1 MKRIV
6 GVGAALVDLLV
17 NVQDSWIQENKA
29 VKGDMQ
35 LVDFSRI
42 ESLLSSLPAYEKV
55 PGGSACNTLV
65 GYAKL
70 GGEAAFVSKTGK
82 DELGELFAL
91 HLKKSN
97 VQSLIKHANEPTGR
111 VLSVVTLDAER
122 TMFSYLG
129 ASDTLALDD
138 FPENV
143 FDGAALT
150 YIEGYRAFDSKTFR
164 GVLERSKAAGV
175 PTALDFGSFGVVNV
189 CHSLFESLFAE
200 GLIDMIFANEEE
212 AKAYTGKEPREALE
226 ELAKHT
232 SLAVVKLGAE
242 GALVSYQ
249 GTVFEIKAKK
259 VQALDTTGA
268 GDLWAAGF
276 LFGFLSGLDIPKCG
290 KLASEVAAEVVQ
302 VQGASIPDSV
312 WNRLKNL

>member
-17 NVQDSWIQENKA
+17 NVKDSWIQENKA

-42 ESLLSSLPAYEKV
+42 ESLLSTLPAYEKV

-82 DELGELFAL
+82 DELGKLFAL
-91 HLKKSN
+91 HLKNSN
-97 VQSLIKHANEPTGR
+97 VQSLIKPANEPTGR
-111 VLSVVTLDAER
+111 VLSVVTPDAER

-138 FPENV
+138 FPEGV

-150 YIEGYRAFDSKTFR
+150 YIEGYRAFDAKTFR

-189 CHSLFESLFAE
+189 CHSLFENLFAE

-226 ELAKHT
+226 ELAKYT

-242 GALVSYQ
+242 GALVSHQ
-249 GTVFEIKAKK
+249 GKVFEIKANK
-259 VQALDTTGA
+259 VQAIDTTGA
-268 GDLWAAGF
+268 GDLWASGF
-276 LFGFLSGLDIPKCG
+276 LYGFLSGSDIPKCG

>member
-42 ESLLSSLPAYEKV
+42 ESLLSTLPAYEKV

-70 GGEAAFVSKTGK
+70 GGEAAFVSKTGE
-82 DELGELFAL
+82 DELGKLFAL
-91 HLKKSN
+91 HLKNSN
-97 VQSLIKHANEPTGR
+97 VQSLIKPANEPTGR
-111 VLSVVTLDAER
+111 VLSVVTPDAER

-138 FPENV
+138 FPEGV

-150 YIEGYRAFDSKTFR
+150 YIEGYRAFDAKTFR

-189 CHSLFESLFAE
+189 CRSLFESLFAE

-226 ELAKHT
+226 ELAKYT

-242 GALVSYQ
+242 GALVSHK
-249 GTVFEIKAKK
+249 GIVFEITAKK

-276 LFGFLSGLDIPKCG
+276 LFGFLSGSDIPDCG

>member
-42 ESLLSSLPAYEKV
+42 ESLLSTLPAYEKV

-70 GGEAAFVSKTGK
+70 GGEAAFVSKTGE
-82 DELGELFAL
+82 DELGKLFAL
-91 HLKKSN
+91 HLKNSN
-97 VQSLIKHANEPTGR
+97 VQSLIKPANEPTGR
-111 VLSVVTLDAER
+111 VLSVVTPDAER

-129 ASDTLALDD
+129 ASDTLSLDD

-143 FDGAALT
+143 FDGATLT
-150 YIEGYRAFDSKTFR
+150 YIEGYRAFDAKTFR

-226 ELAKHT
+226 ELAKYT

-276 LFGFLSGLDIPKCG
+276 LFGFLSGSDIPECG

>member
-42 ESLLSSLPAYEKV
+42 ESLLSTLPAYEKV

-70 GGEAAFVSKTGK
+70 GGEAAFVSKTGE
-82 DELGELFAL
+82 DELGKLFAL
-91 HLKKSN
+91 HLKNSN
-97 VQSLIKHANEPTGR
+97 VQSLIKHVNEPTGR
-111 VLSVVTLDAER
+111 VLSVVTPDAER

-129 ASDTLALDD
+129 ASDTLSLDD

-150 YIEGYRAFDSKTFR
+150 YIEGYRAFDAKTFR

-189 CHSLFESLFAE
+189 CRSLFEGLFAE

-226 ELAKHT
+226 ELAKYT

-276 LFGFLSGLDIPKCG
+276 LFGFLSGLDIPDCG

>member
-42 ESLLSSLPAYEKV
+42 ESLLSTLPAYEKV

-70 GGEAAFVSKTGK
+70 GGEAAFVSKTGE
-82 DELGELFAL
+82 DELGKLFAL
-91 HLKKSN
+91 HLKNSN
-97 VQSLIKHANEPTGR
+97 VQSLIKPANEPTGR
-111 VLSVVTLDAER
+111 VLSVVTPDAER

-129 ASDTLALDD
+129 ASDTLSLDD

-150 YIEGYRAFDSKTFR
+150 YIEGYRAFDAKTFR

-226 ELAKHT
+226 ELAKYT

-276 LFGFLSGLDIPKCG
+276 LFGFLSGSDIPECG

>member
-42 ESLLSSLPAYEKV
+42 ESLLSTLPAYEKV

-70 GGEAAFVSKTGK
+70 GGEAAFVSKTGE
-82 DELGELFAL
+82 DELGKLFAL
-91 HLKKSN
+91 HLKNSN
-97 VQSLIKHANEPTGR
+97 VQSLIKHTNEPTGR
-111 VLSVVTLDAER
+111 VLSVVTPDAER

-129 ASDTLALDD
+129 ASDTLSLDD

-150 YIEGYRAFDSKTFR
+150 YIEGYRAFDAKTFR

-189 CHSLFESLFAE
+189 CRSLFESLFAE

-226 ELAKHT
+226 ELAKYT

-242 GALVSYQ
+242 GALVSHK
-249 GTVFEIKAKK
+249 GIVFEITAKK

-276 LFGFLSGLDIPKCG
+276 LFGFLSGSDIPECG

>member
-17 NVQDSWIQENKA
+17 NVKDSWIQENKA

-42 ESLLSSLPAYEKV
+42 ESLLSTLPAYEKV

-70 GGEAAFVSKTGK
+70 GGEAAFVSKTGE
-82 DELGELFAL
+82 DELGKLFAL
-91 HLKKSN
+91 HLKNSN
-97 VQSLIKHANEPTGR
+97 VQSLIKPANEPTGR
-111 VLSVVTLDAER
+111 VLSVVTPDAER

-138 FPENV
+138 FPEGV

-150 YIEGYRAFDSKTFR
+150 YIEGYRAFDAQTFR

-212 AKAYTGKEPREALE
+212 AKAYTGKEPRETLE
-226 ELAKHT
+226 ELAKYT

-242 GALVSYQ
+242 GALVSHK
-249 GTVFEIKAKK
+249 GIVFEITAKK

-276 LFGFLSGLDIPKCG
+276 LFGFLSGSDIPECG

>member
-17 NVQDSWIQENKA
+17 NVKDSWIQENKA

-42 ESLLSSLPAYEKV
+42 ESLLSTLPAYEKV

-70 GGEAAFVSKTGK
+70 GGEAAFVSKTGE
-82 DELGELFAL
+82 DELGKLFAL
-91 HLKKSN
+91 HLKNSN
-97 VQSLIKHANEPTGR
+97 VQSLIKPANEPTGR
-111 VLSVVTLDAER
+111 VLSVVTPDAER

-138 FPENV
+138 FPEGV

-150 YIEGYRAFDSKTFR
+150 YIEGYRAFDAQTFR

-226 ELAKHT
+226 ELAKYT

-242 GALVSYQ
+242 GALVSHK
-249 GTVFEIKAKK
+249 GIVFEITAKK

-276 LFGFLSGLDIPKCG
+276 LFGFLSGSDIPECG

>member
-17 NVQDSWIQENKA
+17 NVKDSWIQENKA

-42 ESLLSSLPAYEKV
+42 ESLLSTLPAYEKV

-70 GGEAAFVSKTGK
+70 GGEAAFVSKTGE
-82 DELGELFAL
+82 DELGKLFAL
-91 HLKKSN
+91 HLKNSN
-97 VQSLIKHANEPTGR
+97 VQSLIKPANEPTGR
-111 VLSVVTLDAER
+111 VLSVVTPDAER

-138 FPENV
+138 FPEGV

-150 YIEGYRAFDSKTFR
+150 YIEGYRAFDAQTFR

-226 ELAKHT
+226 ELAKYT

-276 LFGFLSGLDIPKCG
+276 LFGFLSGSDIPECG

>member
-42 ESLLSSLPAYEKV
+42 ESLLSTLPAYEKV

-70 GGEAAFVSKTGK
+70 GGEAAFVSKTGE
-82 DELGELFAL
+82 DELGKLFAL
-91 HLKKSN
+91 HLKNSN

-111 VLSVVTLDAER
+111 VLSVVTPDAER

-129 ASDTLALDD
+129 ASDTLSLDD

-150 YIEGYRAFDSKTFR
+150 YIEGYRAFDAKTFR

-189 CHSLFESLFAE
+189 CRSLFESLFAE

-226 ELAKHT
+226 ELAKYT

-276 LFGFLSGLDIPKCG
+276 LFGFLSGSDIPECG

>member
-42 ESLLSSLPAYEKV
+42 ESLLSTLPAYEKV

-70 GGEAAFVSKTGK
+70 GGEAAFVSKTGE
-82 DELGELFAL
+82 DELGKLFAL
-91 HLKKSN
+91 HLKNSN
-97 VQSLIKHANEPTGR
+97 VQSLIKPANEPTGR
-111 VLSVVTLDAER
+111 VLSVVTPDAER

-129 ASDTLALDD
+129 ASDTLSLDD

-150 YIEGYRAFDSKTFR
+150 YIEGYRAFDAQTFR

-226 ELAKHT
+226 ELAKYT

-259 VQALDTTGA
+259 VQALDSTGA

-276 LFGFLSGLDIPKCG
+276 LFGFLSGSDIPECG

>member
-42 ESLLSSLPAYEKV
+42 ESLLLTLPAYEKV

-70 GGEAAFVSKTGK
+70 GGEAAFVSKTGE
-82 DELGELFAL
+82 DELGKLFAL
-91 HLKKSN
+91 HLKNSN
-97 VQSLIKHANEPTGR
+97 VQSLIKPANEPTGR
-111 VLSVVTLDAER
+111 VLSVVTPDAER

-129 ASDTLALDD
+129 ASDTLSLDD

-150 YIEGYRAFDSKTFR
+150 YIEGYRAFDAQTFR

-189 CHSLFESLFAE
+189 CRSLFESLFAE

-226 ELAKHT
+226 ELAKYT

-259 VQALDTTGA
+259 VQALDSTGA

-276 LFGFLSGLDIPKCG
+276 LFGKA
-290 KLASEVAAEVVQ
+290 KAER
-302 VQGASIPDSV
+302 IRRKT
-312 WNRLKNL
+312 WLNLVN